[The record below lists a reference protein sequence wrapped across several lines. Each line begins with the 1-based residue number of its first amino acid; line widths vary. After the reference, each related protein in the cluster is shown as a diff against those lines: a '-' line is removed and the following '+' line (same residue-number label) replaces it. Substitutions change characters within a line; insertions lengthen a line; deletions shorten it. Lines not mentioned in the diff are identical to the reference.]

1 MKTRK
6 LGDLEVSVLGLGCMG
21 MSEFYGE
28 TNWEES
34 INTIHRAY
42 DLGINFFDTA
52 DVYGYGDNE
61 KLLGEAVKDIRD
73 KIIIATKCGIVRDKS
88 DPTARGVNGKPE
100 YIKKACEESL
110 RRLNTDYINL
120 YYLHRIDSST
130 PIEESMH
137 ALADLV
143 KEGKIRYIGLS
154 EADADI
160 IRRAHAIHP
169 VTAIQTEYS
178 LWSRGPEVDI
188 IPLCKEIGVGF
199 VPYSPLGRGFLT
211 GKIKA
216 PDLLDQ
222 NDFRRNLPRFQ
233 DENFKSNLQI
243 VTRVEEIAEE
253 KGCTP
258 AQLALAWVIAQA
270 DNIVPIPGTKRIK
283 YLEENVAAV
292 DISLNKSEVEH
303 LNEIAPINIAKGERY
318 ASSAMKA
325 YNLSS

>member
-1 MKTRK
+1 MKKRK
-6 LGDLEVSVLGLGCMG
+6 LGSLEVSTLGLGCMG

-34 INTIHRAY
+34 IKTIHQAY
-42 DLGINFFDTA
+42 NLGIQFFDTA

-61 KLLGEAVKDIRD
+61 RLVGSALNDLREKV
-73 KIIIATKCGIVRDKS
+73 IIATKCGIVRDKN

-110 RRLNTDYINL
+110 KRLNTNYIDL
-120 YYLHRIDSST
+120 YYLHRIDPNT
-130 PIEESMH
+130 PIEESMS

-154 EADADI
+154 EADAET

-178 LWSRGPEVDI
+178 LWSRGPETDI
-188 IPLCKEIGVGF
+188 IPLCKELNIGF

-216 PDLLDQ
+216 INSLDQ

-233 DENFKSNLQI
+233 NGNFESNLQI
-243 VTRVEEIAEE
+243 VKCIESMA
-253 KGCTP
+253 KDKNCTP
-258 AQLALAWVIAQA
+258 AQLALAWVVARG
-270 DNIVPIPGTKRIK
+270 NHLVPIPGTKRIK
-283 YLEENVAAV
+283 YLEENVFALDV
-292 DISLNKSEVEH
+292 QLSHSDIENLNIIS
-303 LNEIAPINIAKGERY
+303 PINVAQGERY
-318 ASSAMKA
+318 TISAMKA
-325 YNLSS
+325 FNFNS